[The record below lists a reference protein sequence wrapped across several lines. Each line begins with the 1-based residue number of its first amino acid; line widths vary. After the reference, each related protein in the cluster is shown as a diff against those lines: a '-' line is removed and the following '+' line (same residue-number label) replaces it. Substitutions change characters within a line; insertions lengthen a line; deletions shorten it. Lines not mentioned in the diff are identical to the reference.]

1 MHVTNSTEFSRPS
14 IPAIRGFSAGRC
26 QCTEAG
32 LRCAHGPHSGGP
44 FQDLQARVPGAPAG
58 ARVLDIAE
66 QEKTMTKYLFEANY
80 VGEGIK
86 GLMREGGTARRAA
99 LTDALNSVGGSLE
112 SFYYAFGDTDVLG
125 VFDVP
130 DTASAAALSLM
141 INSSGNVNV
150 RLKPLLTPEEI
161 DEAAKKT
168 PSYRA
173 PGQ

>member
-1 MHVTNSTEFSRPS
+1 
-14 IPAIRGFSAGRC
+14 
-26 QCTEAG
+26 
-32 LRCAHGPHSGGP
+32 
-44 FQDLQARVPGAPAG
+44 
-58 ARVLDIAE
+58 
-66 QEKTMTKYLFEANY
+66 MTKYLFEANY

-86 GLMREGGTARRAA
+86 GLMREGGTKRRDALADA
-99 LTDALNSVGGSLE
+99 LTSVGGSLE

-130 DTASAAALSLM
+130 DQAGAAALSLM
-141 INSSGNVNV
+141 INSTGNVNV
-150 RLKPLLTPEEI
+150 RLKPLMTPEDI

>member
-1 MHVTNSTEFSRPS
+1 
-14 IPAIRGFSAGRC
+14 
-26 QCTEAG
+26 
-32 LRCAHGPHSGGP
+32 
-44 FQDLQARVPGAPAG
+44 VP
-58 ARVLDIAE
+58 VLDIAE
-66 QEKTMTKYLFEANY
+66 QEKAMTKYLFEANY

-130 DTASAAALSLM
+130 DPAGAAALSLM
-141 INSSGNVNV
+141 INSTGNVNV
-150 RLKPLLTPEEI
+150 RLKPLLTPEDI